1 MKVDKRAKLIYNPVS
16 GGGKILK
23 DLDKIFKVYQEFG
36 YVIDIFRIS
45 KDCIKEDV
53 LKDIELYDHFLISG
67 GDGTINSFVNLL
79 KQNNKDIPIGILPA
93 GTANDFA
100 NVIEMPRDIEEACRK
115 ILTSK
120 EKAIDLGRINDSFF
134 INIAS
139 LGIFSTIS
147 QTTDRTLIKTMGKL
161 AYVLN
166 GIKEMTKIKKIKV
179 MLESE
184 QYSTITDVISILV
197 FNGRS
202 AGNFPLAYNAL
213 LDDGYFDVL
222 VLKPDFI
229 GDFPE
234 MSTALIT
241 KTHLE
246 KKFHSV
252 KYFKTKYLKIV
263 GVDNYMTDIDG
274 ETGPSLPVEIECIH
288 KGLKVLGIN

>member
-1 MKVDKRAKLIYNPVS
+1 MRIQKRAKLIYNPAS
-16 GGGKILK
+16 GSGKIIK
-23 DLDKIFKVYQEFG
+23 ELDKIFKIYQEFD
-36 YVIDIFRIS
+36 YIIDIFRIS
-45 KDCIKEDV
+45 KDCIKEDI

-67 GDGTINSFVNLL
+67 GDGTVNSFVNLL
-79 KQNNKDIPIGILPA
+79 KKNNKDIPIGILPT

-100 NVIEMPRDIEEACRK
+100 NVIDMPKDIGEACRK
-115 ILTSK
+115 ILNSK
-120 EKAIDLGRINDSFF
+120 AKSIDVGRINDYFF

-166 GIKEMTKIKKIKV
+166 GIKEFTKVKKLKV

-184 QYSTITDVISILV
+184 QYSTITDVISILI

-202 AGNFPLAYNAL
+202 AGNLPLAYNAL
-213 LDDGYFDVL
+213 LDDGYFDIL

-229 GDFPE
+229 GDVPE
-234 MSTALIT
+234 MSAALIT

-263 GVDNYMTDIDG
+263 GVDNYVTDIDG

-288 KGLKVLGIN
+288 KGLKVLGIS